1 MAVAAAKGDELR
13 DLGARI
19 DHYESDD
26 VPIWTSDSFVFDEVK
41 GRQKAA
47 AAAAEESETAT
58 AARAKDTDAAVDRVE
73 KMAIPG
79 VKVSEEEDFVDL
91 DSSIANR

>member
-1 MAVAAAKGDELR
+1 MAVAASKGDELR

-19 DHYESDD
+19 DHYESD
-26 VPIWTSDSFVFDEVK
+26 VPIWTSDDFVFDEVK

-47 AAAAEESETAT
+47 AAAAAETETAA

-73 KMAIPG
+73 KVAIPG